1 MFDLPRS
8 ARLVSWFNAWLGGV
22 ATPDDL
28 PDLVLA
34 TDTSHSVVGLDAEP
48 HSLMTAAARLRRMGA
63 SSATLAL
70 PVPGSLLGLAG
81 PPALNMAAV
90 EAGEAALFPGSGLA
104 LVPEVVG
111 AGVFWHAHPS
121 NPAREV
127 PDVREADRWLR
138 ETLIAVAQRLTD
150 LDVATWRP
158 EIAGALSVLRD
169 EHEAPLP
176 AGYPVRATRLAA
188 LALRCQAIVELAH
201 STGSTAATS
210 FEMTSRESALGEL
223 SSAAR
228 TALVAACS
236 SHPTLDDARAR

>member
-8 ARLVSWFNAWLGGV
+8 ARLVSWYNAWLSGA

-34 TDTSHSVVGLDAEP
+34 TDTAHSVLGLDAEP
-48 HSLMTAAARLRRMGA
+48 HAMMTAAARLRRLGA

-70 PVPGSLLGLAG
+70 PVPGSLVGLAG
-81 PPALNMAAV
+81 PPSLNVAAV
-90 EAGEAALFPGSGLA
+90 EVGEAALFPGSGLA

-111 AGVFWHAHPS
+111 AGVFWHAHPG
-121 NPAREV
+121 NPVREV
-127 PDVREADRWLR
+127 PDVREADRLLR

-176 AGYPVRATRLAA
+176 HGYPVRATRLAA
-188 LALRCQAIVELAH
+188 LALRCQTIVELAH
-201 STGSTAATS
+201 RTGSTAVTS
-210 FEMTSRESALGEL
+210 WELTGRDTALGEL
-223 SSAAR
+223 SAAAR

-236 SHPTLDDARAR
+236 SHPTRDDAWAR

>member
-1 MFDLPRS
+1 VFDLPRS
-8 ARLVSWFNAWLGGV
+8 ARLVSWYNAWLSGA

-34 TDTSHSVVGLDAEP
+34 SDTAHSVVGLDADS
-48 HSLMTAAARLRRMGA
+48 HSLMTAAARLRRLGA
-63 SSATLAL
+63 SAATLAL
-70 PVPGSLLGLAG
+70 PVPGNLLGLAG

-90 EAGEAALFPGSGLA
+90 EVGEAALFPGSGLA
-104 LVPEVVG
+104 LVPEAVG

-121 NPAREV
+121 HPVREV
-127 PDVREADRWLR
+127 PDVRDAERWLR

-176 AGYPVRATRLAA
+176 TGYPVRATRLAA
-188 LALRCQAIVELAH
+188 LALRCQAIVRLAH
-201 STGSTAATS
+201 STGSAAVTS
-210 FEMTSRESALGEL
+210 FELTCRDSALDDL
-223 SSAAR
+223 SAAAR